1 MSACKEKQKE
11 TKNLCNEALPDLATK
26 GMLI

>member
-1 MSACKEKQKE
+1 MSACNGKQKE
-11 TKNLCNEALPDLATK
+11 IKNLCNEALSDLGTK

>member
-11 TKNLCNEALPDLATK
+11 TKNLCTEALPDLATK